1 MNTKTKGRTLITFY
15 YIFVLFG
22 LTIIVVDPLIPI
34 ISEEIGVG
42 FDEIGIALFIGSIAA
57 LIANFIAGRLSDRL
71 DIKKLV
77 LLGLLLLS
85 LSFLIFGTY
94 LNYAIFII
102 VIIFLRVGFGIID
115 TSVHSFSSKLFKN
128 NISRVFLKLDIAWYS
143 GAILGP
149 LVVSGILYFEF
160 RYNYIFFIF
169 AFIYVIFIFIFYK
182 ICPARETGKGVS
194 PQNKNIPVSYK
205 NSLKILKDPAIIMI
219 SLVLFIFLGS
229 TMGLTTWLTT
239 YFLGLGIRVA
249 YGSIMLSLYWLFS
262 VIGMIITTK
271 IVSKY
276 KEVNILFYGCLGGII
291 FLAVFSFTPFIYI
304 KITALALQ
312 AICFAPIFPLA
323 NTIAA
328 RRAPKNTGTVLG
340 FTIAFAFAGSIVF
353 QPIYGYVAEYFG
365 KEYIVYIA
373 LGGTLIGFIFVALL
387 FRILKKEQGKSS
399 I

>member
-1 MNTKTKGRTLITFY
+1 MNTKTKKRTLITFY

-22 LTIIVVDPLIPI
+22 LTIIVIDPLIPI

-182 ICPARETGKGVS
+182 ICPARENGKGVS

-262 VIGMIITTK
+262 VIGIIITTK

-304 KITALALQ
+304 KIAALALQ

-340 FTIAFAFAGSIVF
+340 FTIAFAFAGSVVL
-353 QPIYGYVAEYFG
+353 QPIYGFVT
-365 KEYIVYIA
+365 
-373 LGGTLIGFIFVALL
+373 GTLIGFIFVALL
-387 FRILKKEQGKSS
+387 FRILKKEKGKSS

>member
-1 MNTKTKGRTLITFY
+1 MNTKTKRRTLITFY

-262 VIGMIITTK
+262 VIGIIITTK

-387 FRILKKEQGKSS
+387 FRILKK
-399 I
+399 